1 MIIDF
6 NTIKE
11 EAIPHFKDGDL
22 EFNVKSFSDGQVKI
36 MKGRLEPGASIGI
49 HTHTDNSEVIFM
61 LSGCGTDTC
70 DGKEE
75 HLTAGM
81 CHYCPKGSTHTLRNT
96 GTDSLVFYAVVPQ
109 Q

>member
-6 NTIKE
+6 NTLKE
-11 EAIPHFKDGDL
+11 ESIPQFKGGDL

-36 MKGRLEPGASIGI
+36 MKGRLDPGASIGV
-49 HTHTDNSEVIFM
+49 HTHTDNSEVIFV
-61 LSGCGTDTC
+61 LSGQGTDIC

-96 GTDSLVFYAVVPQ
+96 GNEPLVFYAVVE
-109 Q
+109 